1 MFGRG
6 PYFYGDTVISFD
18 RSLNFLKWET
28 RIKDL
33 QVGIYEGTNIV
44 AVVFFFG
51 KGHPVIVFEVQ

>member
-1 MFGRG
+1 MFARG

-44 AVVFFFG
+44 AVVVFFF
-51 KGHPVIVFEVQ
+51 FW